1 MAVTDVSLDM
11 ARKAAGDAAGQAVQS
26 KLSGV
31 GNLKMSR
38 MSPQEKEKK
47 LREACDGF
55 ESIFIQKMWQ
65 EMRKTVP
72 QNGLMHSR
80 EEHYWQD
87 MYDQELAKKMTS
99 AGGIGLSSM
108 MYEQLSRNLVSASR
122 TTASARSAAS
132 GRAFMPE
139 AAPMF
144 SPSSQD
150 DTGEKTKQPASAHS
164 AMYEG
169 AAQAAPEAAAQP
181 PVSSPASVAAQPP
194 VSSPASVAAQA
205 PLADAR
211 QELPAQTPSQAP
223 GEEVDPEVAK
233 ALDLMR
239 REKAAREAAQVAQA
253 PAAGTGVQAQAAPSA
268 QRRARPEMNGIDR
281 VNQVRRQAGDQLG
294 SRGVRGP
301 ILPQTPRA
309 AAMTEQA
316 RQHREAAARHSA
328 QATPQNTPASGPF
341 APMGQA
347 GEAMPRDAS
356 GRSIADSPWMA
367 QANAVQ
373 PPAGGAMPAQNAG
386 NAQPPQAD
394 GPFAPMGQPGGQQSP
409 AAHAANGRRA
419 QHARR
424 QPRVQD
430 RRSADLQMPIR
441 TLNTDGARPDARAGA
456 GIAAYHESQA
466 QAPQGAPA
474 PAAQNSAA
482 QAGSIPPLTPA
493 DIKI

>member
-11 ARKAAGDAAGQAVQS
+11 ARQAAGDAAGQAVQS

-38 MSPQEKEKK
+38 MSPEAKAKK

-99 AGGIGLSSM
+99 AGGIGLSAM
-108 MYEQLSRNLVSASR
+108 TYEQLSTNLVSASR
-122 TTASARSAAS
+122 TTASAQNAAS

-144 SPSSQD
+144 PSSAEGGKGDQAKLSPS
-150 DTGEKTKQPASAHS
+150 GRS

-169 AAQAAPEAAAQP
+169 EAQAAPEAAAQP
-181 PVSSPASVAAQPP
+181 PVSAPAPVAAP
-194 VSSPASVAAQA
+194 A
-205 PLADAR
+205 PLADA
-211 QELPAQTPSQAP
+211 QKSQPAQTPSQAP

-253 PAAGTGVQAQAAPSA
+253 PAAGTGVQAQAAPA
-268 QRRARPEMNGIDR
+268 VQHRARPEMNGIDR

-347 GEAMPRDAS
+347 GEAQAAASMPRDAS

-367 QANAVQ
+367 QANSMQ

-386 NAQPPQAD
+386 SAQPPQTG
-394 GPFAPMGQPGGQQSP
+394 GPFAPMGQAGGQQAP
-409 AAHAANGRRA
+409 AAQGAGGRPAR
-419 QHARR
+419 QARR

-466 QAPQGAPA
+466 QAAQGAPA
-474 PAAQNSAA
+474 PAAQNSAD
-482 QAGSIPPLTPA
+482 QAGGIPPLTP
-493 DIKI
+493 DGLKI